1 MGRIASA
8 LLTFLMACS
17 LCGQDAA
24 PATHLASGSLKV
36 HFIDVGQA
44 DAILVQ
50 TPSGRNM
57 LVDAGNNDDASIVKS
72 YMKAHGVGKLDA
84 VVGTHPHEDHIGAL
98 DKVVKAFPVSS
109 VYLPKVSAETKTFED
124 LLKAIAA
131 KGLKKA
137 VSVNQSS
144 ACQLVVSFVDLSDT
158 LRLADYNSFSA

>member
-57 LVDAGNNDDASIVKS
+57 LVDAGNNDDTIQ
-72 YMKAHGVGKLDA
+72 YLWNTDA
-84 VVGTHPHEDHIGAL
+84 YSSLKRRNPAL
-98 DKVVKAFPVSS
+98 PTV
-109 VYLPKVSAETKTFED
+109 
-124 LLKAIAA
+124 
-131 KGLKKA
+131 
-137 VSVNQSS
+137 
-144 ACQLVVSFVDLSDT
+144 
-158 LRLADYNSFSA
+158 